1 MDPMSVMC
9 VLCSNN
15 PDLDSMVPALGWLD
29 VSDFLRELH
38 PLALD
43 PAKAKIH
50 NVSSRLSMSIHPS
63 IH

>member
-15 PDLDSMVPALGWLD
+15 PDLESMVPALGWLD

-38 PLALD
+38 PLAFD

-50 NVSSRLSMSIHPS
+50 NV
-63 IH
+63 